1 MIKLLDILKY
11 DYPPTISGRLSEV
24 LSEITLNINNAADIS
39 GSVTEGEFTIG
50 NIEYTY
56 NINSIQ
62 NPYKDLGSFY
72 NVQFNEK
79 NNTSEPNTKT
89 GNAKENYI
97 KILSTMYKI
106 ICDFASTEHPDYIGL
121 STLNK
126 SGYWNV
132 YNTLTKTNK
141 VPGYTR
147 KDAGLEFTTKNDDK
161 GKFIVLKRVE

>member
-11 DYPPTISGRLSEV
+11 DYLPTIQGYLLEALYEIELSTKNAVE
-24 LSEITLNINNAADIS
+24 TNNN
-39 GSVTEGEFTIG
+39 EFTVG

-56 NINSIQ
+56 NISQIQ
-62 NPYKDLGSFY
+62 NPYQDSGSFY
-72 NVQFNEK
+72 SVQFNEK

-106 ICDFASTEHPDYIGL
+106 INDFATTKHPDYIGL
-121 STLNK
+121 STLDK

-132 YNTLTKTNK
+132 YNTLTKTNSI
-141 VPGYTR
+141 PGYTR
-147 KDAGLEFTTKNDDK
+147 KDAGLKFTTKNDNKD
-161 GKFIVLKRVE
+161 KFIVLKRVK